1 MPTLPVTLFMVKLL
15 SIHLKMQLAMW
26 TRSSIPLSPQLPVGN
41 SRQDKGCDKQVTCV
55 WCARQNCDFLSSFA
69 EFSRVSRIQSLL
81 KSENDSPLRSKK
93 SWIH

>member
-41 SRQDKGCDKQVTCV
+41 SRQDKM
-55 WCARQNCDFLSSFA
+55 A
-69 EFSRVSRIQSLL
+69 
-81 KSENDSPLRSKK
+81 
-93 SWIH
+93 